1 MIIGEIMKNAMSILL
16 ITVFI
21 LVLISNSVFSKE
33 NSKPLKFE
41 KGKISTTAQSVVI
54 RGERDVYLF
63 SAKKGQRISIAIT
76 SLEDNAV
83 FELFYKKNGV
93 WEVFE
98 GTREARV
105 WYGKL
110 PKSESNSYKIKVGG
124 TRGNASYEL
133 FVGISVVGF
142 YL

>member
-1 MIIGEIMKNAMSILL
+1 MKNIMSIIIMIIS
-16 ITVFI
+16 I
-21 LVLISNSVFSKE
+21 LVLTCMTVFSGE
-33 NSKPLKFE
+33 NSGTLKFE
-41 KGKISTTAQSVVI
+41 KGKISTTAKGAVI

-63 SAKKGQRISIAIT
+63 SAKSGQRLSIAIA

-83 FELFYKKNGV
+83 FELLYQKNGV

-98 GTREARV
+98 GAREARV

-110 PKSESNSYKIKVGG
+110 PKSESNGYKIKVGG

-133 FVGISVVGF
+133 FVGISVVD
-142 YL
+142 Y